1 MSITQAAQLVR
12 AQGRGNDTQLMHVT
26 PSEVKAL
33 QGIAQAHGGSLTLNP
48 ETGLPEAGFLE
59 SVLPT
64 IAGIGIGVATGNP
77 MIGAAVAG
85 GLGYGTSGSLEQ
97 GLMSGLGAF
106 GGASALG
113 GIGAAGAGAASGA
126 GAAGGAGAGVGA
138 AGAATSIGSGAAGAA
153 GGGGGLLGGYGT
165 TIAAP
170 TVGTLSGSAATGL
183 GPTLQA
189 AQAGQLATAAVPG
202 ASTLTGAQQFANM
215 GFMDKLGAVGQGF
228 SDLGFMGSIDAMG
241 AGNLAMAGAPL
252 LGAFGQQD
260 EIDAPEAQESYIRP
274 QVYDPV
280 TQTYTSLDPVQSS
293 DWGTR
298 SFADYRSAQGYQ
310 DGGIVQQRYQRPT
323 RTVDPA
329 VTEYNQQLM
338 NQAQQEYVQQQP
350 MTNVPQLTPSLMA
363 PPAAP
368 RPAASSSITP
378 PPSADPSRK
387 YMYNPT
393 TQTFDV
399 NPAFEDPDA
408 KKEGEFGLIDYL
420 TGAAFQSEEERAR
433 NPFASMGSSGNAAGG
448 TIKMA
453 QGGIASVPK
462 FQEGGD
468 MQSDA
473 FVVPADVVSAL
484 GNGSTDAGMSV
495 LNQYLGMAM
504 PIEGDGDGLS
514 DEIPATIEGDQPARV
529 ADGEAYIP
537 TEIVARL
544 GEGDPERGAAKLYVM
559 MDKIR
564 EQAHGKKKQQR
575 EVAPEQVMPDAEV

>member
-12 AQGRGNDTQLMHVT
+12 AQGRGNDSMLMHVT

-33 QGIAQAHGGSLTLNP
+33 QGIAQVHGGSLTVNP
-48 ETGLPEAGFLE
+48 QTGLPEAGFLE
-59 SVLPT
+59 SVLPAV
-64 IAGIGIGVATGNP
+64 AGIAVGVATGNP
-77 MIGAAVAG
+77 MLGAAVG
-85 GLGYGTSGSLEQ
+85 GLGGYATTGSLEQ
-97 GLMSGLGAF
+97 GLMAGLGAF
-106 GGASALG
+106 GGASALS
-113 GIGAAGAGAASGA
+113 GIGAAGAGAA
-126 GAAGGAGAGVGA
+126 GA
-138 AGAATSIGSGAAGAA
+138 AGAGGASTATTAA
-153 GGGGGLLGGYGT
+153 GT
-165 TIAAP
+165 TIGGASGMSPLAAA
-170 TVGTLSGSAATGL
+170 GTNS
-183 GPTLQA
+183 
-189 AQAGQLATAAVPG
+189 LAG
-202 ASTLTGAQQFANM
+202 ASTVIPPSGMSAAAGIGGATPYGAVTGAEFGALPF
-215 GFMDKLGAVGQGF
+215 GEKLSSIGQGF
-228 SDLGFMGSIDAMG
+228 SNMGSNFMGGIDAMG

-252 LGAFGQQD
+252 LGAFGQED
-260 EIDAPEAQESYIRP
+260 EIANPEVQDSYIRP

-298 SFADYRSAQGYQ
+298 SFSGYRSAQGYQ

-329 VTEYNQQLM
+329 VTQYNQQLM

-378 PPSADPSRK
+378 PPNADPSRK
-387 YMYNPT
+387 YLYNPT
-393 TQTFDV
+393 TQMFDV
-399 NPAFEDPDA
+399 NPAYEDP
-408 KKEGEFGLIDYL
+408 
-420 TGAAFQSEEERAR
+420 SEKR
-433 NPFASMGSSGNAAGG
+433 PSMGQMQRSSRYDDGYGGENHQLAAAGG
-448 TIKMA
+448 QIKKMA

-484 GNGSTDAGMSV
+484 GNGSTDAGLSV
-495 LNQYLGMAM
+495 LNEYLGMAM
-504 PIEGDGDGLS
+504 PIEGAGDGLS
-514 DEIPATIEGDQPARV
+514 DDIPATIEGDQPARV